1 MVGCSISG
9 YDKNMG
15 MIKYNN
21 TMLEDKNYIVI

>member
-1 MVGCSISG
+1 MVGFSISG
-9 YDKNMG
+9 YDKTMG